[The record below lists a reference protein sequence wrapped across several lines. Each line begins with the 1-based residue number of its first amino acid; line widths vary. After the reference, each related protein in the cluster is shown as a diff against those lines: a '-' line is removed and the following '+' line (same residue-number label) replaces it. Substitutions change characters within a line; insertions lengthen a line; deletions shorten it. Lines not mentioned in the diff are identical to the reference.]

1 MTSAHSIIPAALA
14 DYCESV
20 RRVRIAAA
28 LSQWQRGNDSV
39 FESVVVQSCNVA
51 DESKT
56 LLSIVRSTV
65 RDAVKQ
71 CGTQMKAAER
81 LNISVGTVRNYLTA
95 ALMLVA
101 ACSFG
106 QRGTLTPVVQ
116 PTIGVFNLAPA
127 PSPVQSMSLTW
138 DSVAPSYRVQV
149 GATRGVWTNSFTI
162 STNRFTLTNGQC
174 YAMWS
179 VAGGAES
186 LTPSL
191 WPSNRI
197 GEIWLRG
204 MGTNFTGGTNIQM
217 LCRFTNQPPGHMQ
230 LWSVANMTTGW
241 E

>member
-1 MTSAHSIIPAALA
+1 M
-14 DYCESV
+14 D
-20 RRVRIAAA
+20 
-28 LSQWQRGNDSV
+28 N
-39 FESVVVQSCNVA
+39 
-51 DESKT
+51 SKT

-95 ALMLVA
+95 ALMLA
-101 ACSFG
+101 ATCSFA

-116 PTIGVFNLAPA
+116 PTIGVFNLAHA
-127 PSPVQSMSLTW
+127 PVRSMSLTW

-149 GATRGVWTNSFTI
+149 GATRGIYTNSFI
-162 STNRFTLTNGQC
+162 VSTNRFVLTNGQC
-174 YAMWS
+174 YAVWS
-179 VAGGAES
+179 VANGAES

-230 LWSVANMTTGW
+230 LWSVANITTGW

>member
-1 MTSAHSIIPAALA
+1 MIHSTSDKLK
-14 DYCESV
+14 DV
-20 RRVRIAAA
+20 AAA
-28 LSQWQRGNDSV
+28 HVRK
-39 FESVVVQSCNVA
+39 VV
-51 DESKT
+51 E
-56 LLSIVRSTV
+56 
-65 RDAVKQ
+65 Q
-71 CGTQMKAAER
+71 CGTQVKAAER

-95 ALMLVA
+95 AVMLVA
-101 ACSFG
+101 TCSFG

-138 DSVAPSYRVQV
+138 DNVAPSYRVQV
-149 GATRGVWTNSFTI
+149 GATRGNWTNSFTI
-162 STNRFTLTNGQC
+162 STNRFVLTNGQC
-174 YAMWS
+174 YAVWS

-230 LWSVANMTTGW
+230 LWSLANITTGW

>member
-1 MTSAHSIIPAALA
+1 MTHSHSIIPAALA
-14 DYCESV
+14 DYCEAIRQSRLGWV
-20 RRVRIAAA
+20 
-28 LSQWQRGNDSV
+28 RGNAEM
-39 FESVVVQSCNVA
+39 FEAVVKDACAIPPGTPRTVKQII
-51 DESKT
+51 ESA
-56 LLSIVRSTV
+56 V

-101 ACSFG
+101 TCSFA

-138 DSVAPSYRVQV
+138 DNVAPSYRVQV
-149 GATRGVWTNSFTI
+149 GATRGAWTNSFTI
-162 STNRFTLTNGQC
+162 STNRFVLTNGQC
-174 YAMWS
+174 YAVWS
-179 VAGGAES
+179 VANGAES
-186 LTPSL
+186 LTPAL
-191 WPSNRI
+191 WPSTRI

-204 MGTNFTGGTNIQM
+204 MGTNLTGGTNIQM
-217 LCRFTNQPPGHMQ
+217 LCKFTNQPPGHMQ
-230 LWSVANMTTGW
+230 LWGVANITTGW

>member
-1 MTSAHSIIPAALA
+1 MTSPHSIIPAALA

-20 RRVRIAAA
+20 RRVRMAAV

-39 FESVVVQSCNVA
+39 FESVVVASCKVA

-71 CGTQMKAAER
+71 CGTQVKAAER

-101 ACSFG
+101 TCSFG

-138 DSVAPSYRVQV
+138 DHVAPSYRVQV
-149 GATRGVWTNSFTI
+149 GATRGNWTNSFI
-162 STNRFTLTNGQC
+162 VSTNRFVLTNGQC
-174 YAMWS
+174 YAVWS
-179 VAGGAES
+179 VANGAES
-186 LTPSL
+186 LTPAL

-217 LCRFTNQPPGHMQ
+217 LCRFTNNPPGHMQ